1 MSGVLLLCFEK
12 GLGNYF
18 DLTPT
23 NFFEIEQS
31 EKSDWPKASKRRGM
45 NLFSVFKNGD
55 DFFKIEQ
62 PDWPKTSKRR
72 GLSFPWNVT
81 VFNVMVS
88 RSDGRA
94 RQINSEATEHE
105 RFNF

>member
-31 EKSDWPKASKRRGM
+31 EKSDWPKASKRRGIY
-45 NLFSVFKNGD
+45 LFSVL
-55 DFFKIEQ
+55 
-62 PDWPKTSKRR
+62 T
-72 GLSFPWNVT
+72 
-81 VFNVMVS
+81 
-88 RSDGRA
+88 
-94 RQINSEATEHE
+94 ATT
-105 RFNF
+105 FLN